1 MAVQALTENKVL
13 SLLDW
18 AYGKIIDGS
27 MPGMTSAES
36 LAQDYLTKHKTVK
49 KSAQALIRMQN
60 GKSMTTGFVTN
71 LGGLLTL
78 PVAMPA
84 NISAVLLI
92 QLQMIAALAVMGG
105 YDLKSDQVRTFVYLC
120 LVGTSMAEVV
130 KSTGIRVGNQA
141 AMMGIQKIPSAVL
154 LKLNKKIG
162 FTLVVK
168 FGDKGAV
175 SLAKLVPLAG
185 GVIGGTIDGVST
197 NLIGK
202 NAIRMFIQE

>member
-105 YDLKSDQVRTFVYLC
+105 YDGYSENSICSFIKIKSENWFYF
-120 LVGTSMAEVV
+120 S
-130 KSTGIRVGNQA
+130 S
-141 AMMGIQKIPSAVL
+141 KIWR
-154 LKLNKKIG
+154 KRRCQ
-162 FTLVVK
+162 
-168 FGDKGAV
+168 FG
-175 SLAKLVPLAG
+175 
-185 GVIGGTIDGVST
+185 
-197 NLIGK
+197 
-202 NAIRMFIQE
+202 

>member
-120 LVGTSMAEVV
+120 LVGTSMAEV
-130 KSTGIRVGNQA
+130 
-141 AMMGIQKIPSAVL
+141 
-154 LKLNKKIG
+154 
-162 FTLVVK
+162 
-168 FGDKGAV
+168 
-175 SLAKLVPLAG
+175 
-185 GVIGGTIDGVST
+185 
-197 NLIGK
+197 
-202 NAIRMFIQE
+202 

>member
-1 MAVQALTENKVL
+1 MAVQALTENKML
-13 SLLDW
+13 NLLDW
-18 AYGKIIDGS
+18 AYSKIIDGTL
-27 MPGMTSAES
+27 PGMASAES
-36 LAQDYLTKHKTVK
+36 LANDYLMKHKTVK

-60 GKSMTTGFVTN
+60 GKSITTGFVTN

-78 PVAMPA
+78 PIAMPA
-84 NISAVLLI
+84 NISTVLLI

-141 AMMGIQKIPSAVL
+141 ALAGIHKIPTAVL
-154 LKLNKKIG
+154 VKLNHKIG

-168 FGDKGAV
+168 FGEKGAV
-175 SLAKLVPLAG
+175 SLTKLVPLAG

-202 NAIRMFIQE
+202 NAVRLFIND